1 MAVRSPLSRRRVLE
15 AALRVVDEE
24 GLDGLSMRRVATEL
38 GVETMALY
46 RYTPSK
52 NDLLDGLVE
61 SLFIELEQALDSAAS
76 ASAASA
82 SAASAS
88 AASASADAASADAVA
103 DPRDEAAPPWRE
115 ALLGIARAMY
125 RVALAHPHVIP
136 LVAVRPFTV
145 PLARRPAAVLRAHER
160 LLALLGTAGLDEET
174 TLKMY
179 RAFISWVLGYIV
191 IELREVVDNPDEPDP
206 AFRLGLHRLPV
217 KDFPLLRSLGPAL
230 AVRGGEEQ
238 LAAGLDALLGRY
250 LPDR

>member
-76 ASAASA
+76 ASAD
-82 SAASAS
+82 AASAN
-88 AASASADAASADAVA
+88 AASADAVA

>member
-1 MAVRSPLSRRRVLE
+1 MTARSPLSRQRVLE
-15 AALRVVDEE
+15 AALRVVDDE
-24 GLDGLSMRRVATEL
+24 GLDGLSMRRVAGEL

-52 NDLLDGLVE
+52 DDLLDGLVE
-61 SLFIELEQALDSAAS
+61 NLFIELEQELDSAAS
-76 ASAASA
+76 AVSIL
-82 SAASAS
+82 
-88 AASASADAASADAVA
+88 
-103 DPRDEAAPPWRE
+103 RDEAALPWRE

-145 PLARRPAAVLRAHER
+145 PMARRPPAVLRAHER
-160 LLALLGTAGLDEET
+160 VLALLHTAGLDEET
-174 TLKMY
+174 TLKIY

-250 LPDR
+250 LPGS